1 MYVLM
6 NKTGT
11 AVFQGYT
18 PTGRIRWAQLDE
30 LKKEPNGFQLTIFKD
45 PSLQIEVMKC
55 QDCPVVVVAEPL
67 EKLLAFI
74 GGEQ

>member
-11 AVFQGYT
+11 AVFLGYS
-18 PTGRIRWAQLDE
+18 PTGRICWAQLDE
-30 LKKEPNGFQLTIFKD
+30 LKKEPNGFQLTIYKD
-45 PSLQIEVMKC
+45 PSSQIEELKSRV
-55 QDCPVVVVAEPL
+55 CPVLVVAEPL